1 MKYSLVILFLGFIAG
16 GIFFDQID
24 KTTLMA
30 QAKNEADDR
39 SQVYEQLNLFGE
51 VFDRIRSGYVE
62 DVDSSDLISAAI
74 RGMLTSLDPHSG
86 YMPPENFEDMQVD
99 TKGAFGGLGIE
110 VTQEDGFV
118 KVVSPMDGTPA
129 SDAGIQSGDFIT
141 HVDGEAILG
150 LSLSEAVDKMRGP
163 VGSEVSLTIV
173 RNLDEEPFDIVI
185 IRDIIKLTAARV
197 RIEDDVIIIRVTTFN
212 EQTTPNIE
220 KGIKEKIDELSGK
233 DNVSGFIIDLRNNPG
248 GLLSEAISVS
258 DMFLN
263 QGEIVST
270 RGRNNGQ
277 SKRYSASKGDLAENK
292 PIIVL
297 INGGSASASEIV
309 AGALQDH
316 KRAVILGTKSFGKGS
331 VQSVIPLGENGAMR
345 LTTAR
350 YYTPSGRSIQAL
362 GVVPDIIVEQ
372 LPRLNKEKEEDEPS
386 SRITEADLKGAL
398 SNDRLSDEE
407 KELLEKEKKIQ
418 LKKIQRRKT
427 DNQLSFALDV
437 ISGLNIYGRNNWGNF
452 LKKIIGLV
460 LV

>member
-1 MKYSLVILFLGFIAG
+1 MKRSLIILILGFIAG
-16 GIFFDQID
+16 GIFFNQID
-24 KTTLMA
+24 KTALMA
-30 QAKNEADDR
+30 QAKNGSEDKNR
-39 SQVYEQLNLFGE
+39 VYEQLNLFGE

-62 DVDSSDLISAAI
+62 DVNSSDLISAAI

-86 YMPPENFEDMQVD
+86 YMPPESFQDMQVD

-118 KVVSPMDGTPA
+118 KVVAPMDGTPA
-129 SDAGIQSGDFIT
+129 SEAGIQSGDFIT

-150 LSLSEAVDKMRGP
+150 LTLSEAVDKMRGP
-163 VGSEVSLTIV
+163 VGSEVTLTIV
-173 RNLDEEPFDIVI
+173 RNLEEEPFEIVI
-185 IRDIIKLTAARV
+185 IRDVIKLTAARV
-197 RIEDDVIIIRVTTFN
+197 RLEDNVIIVRVTTFN
-212 EQTTPNIE
+212 EQTTPNIK
-220 KGIKEKIDELSGK
+220 KGIKERIDELNGK
-233 DNVSGFIIDLRNNPG
+233 DNISGFVIDLRNNPG

-258 DMFLN
+258 NMFLN

-277 SKRYSASKGDLAENK
+277 SKRYSASKGDLAEDK
-292 PIIVL
+292 PIVVL

-350 YYTPSGRSIQAL
+350 YYTPAGRSIQAL

-372 LPRLNKEKEEDEPS
+372 LPRPIKEKENEKS
-386 SRITEADLKGAL
+386 SNRLTEADLRGAL

-407 KELLEKEKKIQ
+407 KELLAKEKKIQ

-437 ISGLNIYGRNNWGNF
+437 ISGLNIYGRNN
-452 LKKIIGLV
+452 
-460 LV
+460 

>member
-220 KGIKEKIDELSGK
+220 T
-233 DNVSGFIIDLRNNPG
+233 VSYTHLTLPTIC
-248 GLLSEAISVS
+248 SV
-258 DMFLN
+258 
-263 QGEIVST
+263 
-270 RGRNNGQ
+270 
-277 SKRYSASKGDLAENK
+277 
-292 PIIVL
+292 
-297 INGGSASASEIV
+297 
-309 AGALQDH
+309 
-316 KRAVILGTKSFGKGS
+316 
-331 VQSVIPLGENGAMR
+331 
-345 LTTAR
+345 
-350 YYTPSGRSIQAL
+350 
-362 GVVPDIIVEQ
+362 
-372 LPRLNKEKEEDEPS
+372 
-386 SRITEADLKGAL
+386 
-398 SNDRLSDEE
+398 
-407 KELLEKEKKIQ
+407 
-418 LKKIQRRKT
+418 
-427 DNQLSFALDV
+427 
-437 ISGLNIYGRNNWGNF
+437 
-452 LKKIIGLV
+452 
-460 LV
+460 

>member
-1 MKYSLVILFLGFIAG
+1 MKRSLIILILGFIAG
-16 GIFFDQID
+16 GIFFNQID
-24 KTTLMA
+24 KTALMA
-30 QAKNEADDR
+30 QAKNGSEDKNR
-39 SQVYEQLNLFGE
+39 VYEQLNLFGE

-62 DVDSSDLISAAI
+62 DVNSSDLISAAI

-86 YMPPENFEDMQVD
+86 YMPPESFQDMQVD
-99 TKGAFGGLGIE
+99 TRGAFGGLGIE

-129 SDAGIQSGDFIT
+129 SEAGIQSGDFIT

-150 LSLSEAVDKMRGP
+150 LTLSEAVDKMRGP
-163 VGSEVSLTIV
+163 VGSEVSLTVV

-185 IRDIIKLTAARV
+185 IRDVIKLTAARV
-197 RIEDDVIIIRVTTFN
+197 RVEDDVIIVRVTTFN
-212 EQTTPNIE
+212 EQTTPNIK

-277 SKRYSASKGDLAENK
+277 AKRYSASKGDLAENK

-386 SRITEADLKGAL
+386 TRITEADLKGAL

-407 KELLEKEKKIQ
+407 KELLAKEKKIQ

-437 ISGLNIYGRNNWGNF
+437 ISGLNIYGRNN
-452 LKKIIGLV
+452 
-460 LV
+460 

>member
-1 MKYSLVILFLGFIAG
+1 MKRSLIILILGFIAG
-16 GIFFDQID
+16 GIFFNQID
-24 KTTLMA
+24 KTALMA
-30 QAKNEADDR
+30 QAKNGSEDKN
-39 SQVYEQLNLFGE
+39 QVYEQLNLFGE

-62 DVDSSDLISAAI
+62 DVNSSDLISAAI

-86 YMPPENFEDMQVD
+86 YMPPESFQDMQVD

-129 SDAGIQSGDFIT
+129 SEAGIQSGDFIT

-150 LSLSEAVDKMRGP
+150 LTLSEAVDKMRGP

-185 IRDIIKLTAARV
+185 IRDVIKLTAARV
-197 RIEDDVIIIRVTTFN
+197 RVEDDVIIVRVTTFN
-212 EQTTPNIE
+212 EQTTPNIK

-277 SKRYSASKGDLAENK
+277 AKRYSASKGDLAENK

-386 SRITEADLKGAL
+386 TRVTEADLRGAL

-407 KELLEKEKKIQ
+407 KELLAKEKKIQ
-418 LKKIQRRKT
+418 AKKIQRRKT

-437 ISGLNIYGRNNWGNF
+437 ISGLNIYGRNN
-452 LKKIIGLV
+452 
-460 LV
+460 

>member
-1 MKYSLVILFLGFIAG
+1 MKRSLIILVLGFIAG
-16 GIFFDQID
+16 GIFFNQID
-24 KTTLMA
+24 KTALMA
-30 QAKNEADDR
+30 QVKNDSEDKN
-39 SQVYEQLNLFGE
+39 QVYEQLNLFGE

-62 DVDSSDLISAAI
+62 DVNSSDLISAAI

-86 YMPPENFEDMQVD
+86 YMPPESFQDMQVD
-99 TKGAFGGLGIE
+99 TRGAFGGLGIE

-129 SDAGIQSGDFIT
+129 SEAGIQSGDFIT

-150 LSLSEAVDKMRGP
+150 LTLSEAVDKMRGP

-185 IRDIIKLTAARV
+185 IRDVIKLTAARV
-197 RIEDDVIIIRVTTFN
+197 RVEDDVIIVRVTTFN
-212 EQTTPNIE
+212 EQTTPNIK

-277 SKRYSASKGDLAENK
+277 AKRYSASKGDLAENK

-386 SRITEADLKGAL
+386 TRITEADLRGAL

-407 KELLEKEKKIQ
+407 KELLAKEKKIQ

-437 ISGLNIYGRNNWGNF
+437 ISGLNIYGRNN
-452 LKKIIGLV
+452 
-460 LV
+460 

>member
-1 MKYSLVILFLGFIAG
+1 MKRSLILLVLGFIAG
-16 GIFFDQID
+16 GIFFNQID
-24 KTTLMA
+24 KTALMA
-30 QAKNEADDR
+30 QVQKDSEDKN
-39 SQVYEQLNLFGE
+39 QVYEQLNLFGE

-62 DVDSSDLISAAI
+62 DVISSDLISAAI

-86 YMPPENFEDMQVD
+86 YMPPESFQDMQVD
-99 TKGAFGGLGIE
+99 TRGAFGGLGIE

-118 KVVSPMDGTPA
+118 KVVAPMDGTPA
-129 SDAGIQSGDFIT
+129 SEAGIQSGDFIT

-150 LSLSEAVDKMRGP
+150 LTLSEAVDKMRGP

-173 RNLDEEPFDIVI
+173 RNLDEDPFDIVI
-185 IRDIIKLTAARV
+185 IRDVIKLTAARV
-197 RIEDDVIIIRVTTFN
+197 RIEDDVIIVRVTTFN
-212 EQTTPNIE
+212 EQTTPNI
-220 KGIKEKIDELSGK
+220 KNGINEKIDELSGK

-258 DMFLN
+258 NMFLN

-277 SKRYSASKGDLAENK
+277 AKRYSASKGDLAESK
-292 PIIVL
+292 PIVVL

-350 YYTPSGRSIQAL
+350 YYTPAGRSIQAL

-372 LPRLNKEKEEDEPS
+372 LPSINKDKETEKTS
-386 SRITEADLKGAL
+386 TRITEADLKGAL

-407 KELLEKEKKIQ
+407 KKLLVKEKEIQ
-418 LKKIQRRKT
+418 LKKTQRRKT
-427 DNQLSFALDV
+427 DYQLSFALDV
-437 ISGLNIYGRNNWGNF
+437 ISGLNIYGIND
-452 LKKIIGLV
+452 
-460 LV
+460 

>member
-1 MKYSLVILFLGFIAG
+1 MKRSLIILILGFIAG
-16 GIFFDQID
+16 GIFFNQID
-24 KTTLMA
+24 KTALMA
-30 QAKNEADDR
+30 QAKNGSEDKNR
-39 SQVYEQLNLFGE
+39 VYEQLNLFGE

-62 DVDSSDLISAAI
+62 DVNSSDLISAAI

-86 YMPPENFEDMQVD
+86 YMPPESFQDMQVD
-99 TKGAFGGLGIE
+99 TRGAFGGLGIE

-129 SDAGIQSGDFIT
+129 SEAGIQSGDFIT

-150 LSLSEAVDKMRGP
+150 LTLSEAVDKMRGP

-173 RNLDEEPFDIVI
+173 RNLDEEPFDVVI
-185 IRDIIKLTAARV
+185 IRDVIKLTAARV
-197 RIEDDVIIIRVTTFN
+197 RVEDDVIIVRVTTFN
-212 EQTTPNIE
+212 EQTTPNIK

-248 GLLSEAISVS
+248 GLVSEAISVS

-386 SRITEADLKGAL
+386 TRITEADLKGAL

-407 KELLEKEKKIQ
+407 KELLAKEKKIQ

-437 ISGLNIYGRNNWGNF
+437 ISGLNIYGRNN
-452 LKKIIGLV
+452 
-460 LV
+460 

>member
-1 MKYSLVILFLGFIAG
+1 MKRSLIILILGFIAG
-16 GIFFDQID
+16 GIFFNQID
-24 KTTLMA
+24 KTALMA
-30 QAKNEADDR
+30 QAKNGSEDKNR
-39 SQVYEQLNLFGE
+39 VYEQLNLFGE

-62 DVDSSDLISAAI
+62 DVNSSDLISAAI

-86 YMPPENFEDMQVD
+86 YMPPESFQDMQVD
-99 TKGAFGGLGIE
+99 TRGAFGGLGIE

-129 SDAGIQSGDFIT
+129 SEAGIQSGDFIT

-150 LSLSEAVDKMRGP
+150 LTLSEAVDKMRGP

-185 IRDIIKLTAARV
+185 IRDVIKLTAARV
-197 RIEDDVIIIRVTTFN
+197 RLEDDVIIVRVTTFN
-212 EQTTPNIE
+212 EQTTPNIK

-277 SKRYSASKGDLAENK
+277 AKRYSASKGDLAENK

-386 SRITEADLKGAL
+386 TRITEADLRGAL

-407 KELLEKEKKIQ
+407 KELLAKEKKIQ

-437 ISGLNIYGRNNWGNF
+437 ISGLNIYGRNN
-452 LKKIIGLV
+452 
-460 LV
+460 

>member
-1 MKYSLVILFLGFIAG
+1 MKRSLIILVLGFIAG
-16 GIFFDQID
+16 GIFFNQID
-24 KTTLMA
+24 KTALMA
-30 QAKNEADDR
+30 QAKNGSEDKNR
-39 SQVYEQLNLFGE
+39 VYEQLNLFGE

-62 DVDSSDLISAAI
+62 DVNSSDLISAAI

-86 YMPPENFEDMQVD
+86 YMPPESFQDMQVD
-99 TKGAFGGLGIE
+99 TRGAFGGLGIE

-129 SDAGIQSGDFIT
+129 SEAGIQSGDFIT

-150 LSLSEAVDKMRGP
+150 LTLSEAVDKMRGP

-185 IRDIIKLTAARV
+185 IRDVIKLTAARV
-197 RIEDDVIIIRVTTFN
+197 RVEDDVIIVRVTTFN
-212 EQTTPNIE
+212 EQTTPNIK

-277 SKRYSASKGDLAENK
+277 AKRYSASKGDLAENK

-386 SRITEADLKGAL
+386 TRITEADLRGAL

-437 ISGLNIYGRNNWGNF
+437 ISGLNIYGRNN
-452 LKKIIGLV
+452 
-460 LV
+460 

>member
-1 MKYSLVILFLGFIAG
+1 MKRSLIILILGFIAG
-16 GIFFDQID
+16 GIFINQID
-24 KTTLMA
+24 KTALMA
-30 QAKNEADDR
+30 QAKNGSEDKNR
-39 SQVYEQLNLFGE
+39 VYEQLNLFGE

-62 DVDSSDLISAAI
+62 DVNSSDLISAAI

-86 YMPPENFEDMQVD
+86 YMPPESFQDMQVD
-99 TKGAFGGLGIE
+99 TRGAFGGLGIE

-129 SDAGIQSGDFIT
+129 SEAGIQSGDFIT

-150 LSLSEAVDKMRGP
+150 LTLSEAVDKMRGP

-185 IRDIIKLTAARV
+185 IRDVIKLTAARV
-197 RIEDDVIIIRVTTFN
+197 RVEDDVIIVRVTTFN
-212 EQTTPNIE
+212 EQTTPNIK

-277 SKRYSASKGDLAENK
+277 AKRYSASKGDLAENK

-386 SRITEADLKGAL
+386 TRITEADLRGAL

-407 KELLEKEKKIQ
+407 KELLAKEKKIQ
-418 LKKIQRRKT
+418 AKKIQRRKT

-437 ISGLNIYGRNNWGNF
+437 ISGLNIYGRNN
-452 LKKIIGLV
+452 
-460 LV
+460 

>member
-1 MKYSLVILFLGFIAG
+1 MERSLVILILGFIAG
-16 GIFFDQID
+16 GIFINQID
-24 KTTLMA
+24 KTALMA
-30 QAKNEADDR
+30 QAKNGSEDKNR
-39 SQVYEQLNLFGE
+39 VYEQLNLFGE

-62 DVDSSDLISAAI
+62 DVNSSDLISAAI

-86 YMPPENFEDMQVD
+86 YMPPESFQDMQVD
-99 TKGAFGGLGIE
+99 TRGAFGGLGIE

-129 SDAGIQSGDFIT
+129 SEAGIQSGDFIT

-150 LSLSEAVDKMRGP
+150 LTLSEAVDKMRGP

-173 RNLDEEPFDIVI
+173 RNLDEEPFDVVI
-185 IRDIIKLTAARV
+185 IRDVIKLTAARV
-197 RIEDDVIIIRVTTFN
+197 RVEDDVIIVRVTTFN
-212 EQTTPNIE
+212 EQTTPNIK

-386 SRITEADLKGAL
+386 TRITEADLKGAL

-407 KELLEKEKKIQ
+407 KELLAKEKKIQ

-437 ISGLNIYGRNNWGNF
+437 ISGLNIYGRNN
-452 LKKIIGLV
+452 
-460 LV
+460 

>member
-1 MKYSLVILFLGFIAG
+1 MKRSLIILILGFIAG
-16 GIFFDQID
+16 GIFINQID
-24 KTTLMA
+24 KTALMA
-30 QAKNEADDR
+30 QAKNGSEDKNR
-39 SQVYEQLNLFGE
+39 VYEQLNLFGE

-62 DVDSSDLISAAI
+62 DVNSSDLISAAI

-86 YMPPENFEDMQVD
+86 YMPPESFQDMQVD
-99 TKGAFGGLGIE
+99 TRGAFGGLGIE

-118 KVVSPMDGTPA
+118 KVVAPMDGTPA
-129 SDAGIQSGDFIT
+129 SEAGIQSGDFIT

-150 LSLSEAVDKMRGP
+150 LTLSEAVDKMRGP

-185 IRDIIKLTAARV
+185 IRDVIKLTAARV
-197 RIEDDVIIIRVTTFN
+197 RVEDDVIIVRVTTFN
-212 EQTTPNIE
+212 EQTTPNIK

-277 SKRYSASKGDLAENK
+277 AKRYSASKGDLAENK

-386 SRITEADLKGAL
+386 TRVTEADLRGAL

-407 KELLEKEKKIQ
+407 KELLAKEKKIQ

-437 ISGLNIYGRNNWGNF
+437 ISGLNIYGRNN
-452 LKKIIGLV
+452 
-460 LV
+460 

>member
-1 MKYSLVILFLGFIAG
+1 MKRSLIILVLGFIAG
-16 GIFFDQID
+16 GIFFNQID
-24 KTTLMA
+24 KTALMA
-30 QAKNEADDR
+30 QAKNGSEDKNR
-39 SQVYEQLNLFGE
+39 VYEQLNLFGE
-51 VFDRIRSGYVE
+51 VFDRIRSVYVE
-62 DVDSSDLISAAI
+62 DVNSSDLISAAI

-86 YMPPENFEDMQVD
+86 YMPPESFQDMQVD
-99 TKGAFGGLGIE
+99 TRGAFGGLGIE

-118 KVVSPMDGTPA
+118 KVVAPMDGTPA
-129 SDAGIQSGDFIT
+129 SEAGIQSGDFIT

-150 LSLSEAVDKMRGP
+150 LTLSEAVDKMRGP

-185 IRDIIKLTAARV
+185 IRDVIKLTAARV
-197 RIEDDVIIIRVTTFN
+197 RVEDDVIIVRVTTFN
-212 EQTTPNIE
+212 EQTTPNIK

-277 SKRYSASKGDLAENK
+277 AKRYSASKGDLAENK

-372 LPRLNKEKEEDEPS
+372 LPRLNKEKEEDKPS
-386 SRITEADLKGAL
+386 TRITEADLRGAL

-407 KELLEKEKKIQ
+407 KELLAKEKKIQ

-437 ISGLNIYGRNNWGNF
+437 ISGLNIYGRNN
-452 LKKIIGLV
+452 
-460 LV
+460 

>member
-1 MKYSLVILFLGFIAG
+1 MKRSLIILILGFIAG
-16 GIFFDQID
+16 GIFFNQID
-24 KTTLMA
+24 KTALMA
-30 QAKNEADDR
+30 QAKNGSEDKNR
-39 SQVYEQLNLFGE
+39 VYEQLNLFGE

-62 DVDSSDLISAAI
+62 DVNSSDLISAAI

-86 YMPPENFEDMQVD
+86 YMPPESFQDMQVD
-99 TKGAFGGLGIE
+99 TRGAFGGLGIE

-129 SDAGIQSGDFIT
+129 SEAGIQSGDFIT

-150 LSLSEAVDKMRGP
+150 LTLSEAVDKMRGP
-163 VGSEVSLTIV
+163 VGSEVSLTVV

-185 IRDIIKLTAARV
+185 IRDVIKLTAARV
-197 RIEDDVIIIRVTTFN
+197 RVEDDVIIVRVTTFN
-212 EQTTPNIE
+212 EQTTPNIK

-277 SKRYSASKGDLAENK
+277 AKRYSASKGDLAENK

-386 SRITEADLKGAL
+386 TRITEADLRGAL

-407 KELLEKEKKIQ
+407 KELLAKEKKIQ

-437 ISGLNIYGRNNWGNF
+437 ISGLNIYGRNN
-452 LKKIIGLV
+452 
-460 LV
+460 

>member
-1 MKYSLVILFLGFIAG
+1 MKRSLILLVLGFIAG
-16 GIFFDQID
+16 GIFFNQID
-24 KTTLMA
+24 KTALMA
-30 QAKNEADDR
+30 QVQKDSEDKN
-39 SQVYEQLNLFGE
+39 QVYEQLNLFGE

-62 DVDSSDLISAAI
+62 DVISSDLISAAI

-86 YMPPENFEDMQVD
+86 YMPPESFQDMQVD
-99 TKGAFGGLGIE
+99 TRGAFGGLGIE

-118 KVVSPMDGTPA
+118 KVVAPMDGTPA
-129 SDAGIQSGDFIT
+129 SEAGIQSGDFIT

-150 LSLSEAVDKMRGP
+150 LTLSEAVDKMRGP

-173 RNLDEEPFDIVI
+173 RNLDEDPFDIVI
-185 IRDIIKLTAARV
+185 IRDVIKLTAARV
-197 RIEDDVIIIRVTTFN
+197 RIEDDVIIVRVTTFN
-212 EQTTPNIE
+212 EQTTPNI
-220 KGIKEKIDELSGK
+220 KNGINEKIDELSGK

-258 DMFLN
+258 NMFLN

-277 SKRYSASKGDLAENK
+277 AKRYSASKGDLAESK
-292 PIIVL
+292 PIVVL

-350 YYTPSGRSIQAL
+350 YYTPAGRSIQAL

-372 LPRLNKEKEEDEPS
+372 LPSINKDKETEKTS
-386 SRITEADLKGAL
+386 TRITEADLKGSL

-407 KELLEKEKKIQ
+407 KKLLVKEKEIQ
-418 LKKIQRRKT
+418 LKKTQRRKT
-427 DNQLSFALDV
+427 DYQLSFALDV
-437 ISGLNIYGRNNWGNF
+437 ISGLNIYG
-452 LKKIIGLV
+452 ITD
-460 LV
+460 

>member
-1 MKYSLVILFLGFIAG
+1 MKRSLIILILGFIAG
-16 GIFFDQID
+16 GIFFNQID
-24 KTTLMA
+24 KTALMA
-30 QAKNEADDR
+30 QAKNGSEDKNR
-39 SQVYEQLNLFGE
+39 VYEQLNLFGE

-62 DVDSSDLISAAI
+62 DVNSSDLISAAI

-86 YMPPENFEDMQVD
+86 YMPPESFQDMQVD
-99 TKGAFGGLGIE
+99 TRGAFGGLGIE

-129 SDAGIQSGDFIT
+129 SEAGIQSGDFIT

-150 LSLSEAVDKMRGP
+150 LTLSEAVDKMRGP

-185 IRDIIKLTAARV
+185 IRDVIKLTAARV
-197 RIEDDVIIIRVTTFN
+197 RVEDDVIIVRVTTFN
-212 EQTTPNIE
+212 AQTTPNIK

-277 SKRYSASKGDLAENK
+277 AKRYSASKGDLAENK

-372 LPRLNKEKEEDEPS
+372 LPMLNKEKEEDEPS
-386 SRITEADLKGAL
+386 TRITEADLKGAL

-407 KELLEKEKKIQ
+407 KELLAKEKKIQ

-437 ISGLNIYGRNNWGNF
+437 ISGLNIYGRNN
-452 LKKIIGLV
+452 
-460 LV
+460 

>member
-1 MKYSLVILFLGFIAG
+1 MKRSLIILILGFIAG
-16 GIFFDQID
+16 GIFFNQID
-24 KTTLMA
+24 KTALMA
-30 QAKNEADDR
+30 QAKNGSEDKNR
-39 SQVYEQLNLFGE
+39 VYEQLNLFGE

-62 DVDSSDLISAAI
+62 DVNSSDLISAAI

-86 YMPPENFEDMQVD
+86 YMPPESFQDMQVD
-99 TKGAFGGLGIE
+99 TRGAFGGLGIE

-129 SDAGIQSGDFIT
+129 SEAGIQSGDFIT

-150 LSLSEAVDKMRGP
+150 LTLSEAVDKMRGP

-185 IRDIIKLTAARV
+185 IRDVIKLTAARV
-197 RIEDDVIIIRVTTFN
+197 RVEDDVIIVRVTTFN
-212 EQTTPNIE
+212 EQTTPNIK

-277 SKRYSASKGDLAENK
+277 AKRYSASKGDLAENK

-386 SRITEADLKGAL
+386 TRITEADLRGAL

-407 KELLEKEKKIQ
+407 KELLAKEQEIQIKKS
-418 LKKIQRRKT
+418 QRRKT
-427 DNQLSFALDV
+427 DYQLSFALDV
-437 ISGLNIYGRNNWGNF
+437 ISGLNIYGIND
-452 LKKIIGLV
+452 
-460 LV
+460 

>member
-1 MKYSLVILFLGFIAG
+1 MKRSLVILVLGFVAG
-16 GIFFDQID
+16 GIFFNQID
-24 KTTLMA
+24 KTALMA
-30 QAKNEADDR
+30 QAKNDSEDR
-39 SQVYEQLNLFGE
+39 NQVYEQLNLFGE

-62 DVDSSDLISAAI
+62 DVNSSDLISAAI
-74 RGMLTSLDPHSG
+74 KGMLTSLDPHSD
-86 YMPPENFEDMQVD
+86 YMPPESFEDMQVD
-99 TKGAFGGLGIE
+99 TRGAFGGLGIE

-118 KVVSPMDGTPA
+118 KVVAPMDGTPA
-129 SDAGIQSGDFIT
+129 SQAGIQSGDFIT

-150 LSLSEAVDKMRGP
+150 LTLSEAVDKMRGP

-173 RNLDEEPFDIVI
+173 RKLDQEPFDIVI
-185 IRDIIKLTAARV
+185 TRDVIKLTAARV
-197 RIEDDVIIIRVTTFN
+197 RVEDDVIIVRVTTFN

-233 DNVSGFIIDLRNNPG
+233 DNVSGFVIDLRNNPG

-277 SKRYSASKGDLAENK
+277 AKRYSASKGDLAESK
-292 PIIVL
+292 PIVVL

-331 VQSVIPLGENGAMR
+331 VQSVIPLGEDGAMR

-350 YYTPSGRSIQAL
+350 YYTPAGRSIQAL

-372 LPRLNKEKEEDEPS
+372 MPNKEKETEKPS
-386 SRITEADLKGAL
+386 GRITEADLKGAL

-407 KELLEKEKKIQ
+407 KELLAKEKEIQ
-418 LKKIQRRKT
+418 LKKSQRRKT
-427 DNQLSFALDV
+427 DYQLSFALDV
-437 ISGLNIYGRNNWGNF
+437 ISGLNIYGVND
-452 LKKIIGLV
+452 
-460 LV
+460 

>member
-1 MKYSLVILFLGFIAG
+1 MKRRLIILILGFIAG
-16 GIFFDQID
+16 GIFFNQID
-24 KTTLMA
+24 KTALMA
-30 QAKNEADDR
+30 QAKNGSEDKNR
-39 SQVYEQLNLFGE
+39 VYEQLNLFGE

-62 DVDSSDLISAAI
+62 DVNSSDLISAAI

-86 YMPPENFEDMQVD
+86 YMPPESFQDMQVD
-99 TKGAFGGLGIE
+99 TRGAFGGLGIE

-129 SDAGIQSGDFIT
+129 SEAGIQSGDFIT

-150 LSLSEAVDKMRGP
+150 LTLSEAVDKMRGP

-220 KGIKEKIDELSGK
+220 KGIKEKIDELSGEE
-233 DNVSGFIIDLRNNPG
+233 NVSGFIIDLRNNPG

-270 RGRNNGQ
+270 RGRYNGQ
-277 SKRYSASKGDLAENK
+277 AKRYSASKGDLAKNK
-292 PIIVL
+292 PLVVL

-350 YYTPSGRSIQAL
+350 YYTPAGRSIQAL

-372 LPRLNKEKEEDEPS
+372 APFVNNEKDSDKPS
-386 SRITEADLKGAL
+386 SRITEADLRGAL

-407 KELLEKEKKIQ
+407 KELLAKEQEIQIKKS
-418 LKKIQRRKT
+418 QRRKT
-427 DNQLSFALDV
+427 DYQLSFALDV
-437 ISGLNIYGRNNWGNF
+437 ISGLNIYGIND
-452 LKKIIGLV
+452 
-460 LV
+460 

>member
-1 MKYSLVILFLGFIAG
+1 MKRSLIILILGFIAG
-16 GIFFDQID
+16 GIFFNQID
-24 KTTLMA
+24 KTALMA
-30 QAKNEADDR
+30 QAKNGSEDKNR
-39 SQVYEQLNLFGE
+39 VYEQLNLFGE

-62 DVDSSDLISAAI
+62 DVNSSDLISAAI

-86 YMPPENFEDMQVD
+86 YMPPESFQDMQVD
-99 TKGAFGGLGIE
+99 TRGAFGGLGIE

-129 SDAGIQSGDFIT
+129 SEAGIQSGDFIT

-150 LSLSEAVDKMRGP
+150 LTLSEAVDKMRGP

-185 IRDIIKLTAARV
+185 IRDVIKLTAARV
-197 RIEDDVIIIRVTTFN
+197 RVEDDVIIVRVTTFN
-212 EQTTPNIE
+212 EQTTPNIK

-277 SKRYSASKGDLAENK
+277 AKRYSASKGDLAENK

-386 SRITEADLKGAL
+386 TRITEADLRGAL

-407 KELLEKEKKIQ
+407 KELLAKEKKIQ

-437 ISGLNIYGRNNWGNF
+437 ISGLNIYGRNN
-452 LKKIIGLV
+452 
-460 LV
+460 

>member
-1 MKYSLVILFLGFIAG
+1 MKRSLIILVLGFIAG
-16 GIFFDQID
+16 GIFFNQID
-24 KTTLMA
+24 KTALMA
-30 QAKNEADDR
+30 QAKNGSEDKNR
-39 SQVYEQLNLFGE
+39 VYEQLNLFGE

-62 DVDSSDLISAAI
+62 DVNSSDLISAAI

-86 YMPPENFEDMQVD
+86 YMPPESFQDMQVD
-99 TKGAFGGLGIE
+99 TRGAFGGLGIE

-129 SDAGIQSGDFIT
+129 SEAGIQSGDFIT

-150 LSLSEAVDKMRGP
+150 LTLSEAVDKMRGP

-185 IRDIIKLTAARV
+185 IRDVIKLTAARV
-197 RIEDDVIIIRVTTFN
+197 RVEDDVIIVRVTTFN
-212 EQTTPNIE
+212 EQTTPNIK

-277 SKRYSASKGDLAENK
+277 AKRYSASKGDLAENK

-386 SRITEADLKGAL
+386 TRITEADLKGAL

-407 KELLEKEKKIQ
+407 KELLAKEKKIQ

-437 ISGLNIYGRNNWGNF
+437 ISGLNIYGRNN
-452 LKKIIGLV
+452 
-460 LV
+460 

>member
-1 MKYSLVILFLGFIAG
+1 MKRSLIILILGFIAG
-16 GIFFDQID
+16 GIFFNQID
-24 KTTLMA
+24 KTALMA
-30 QAKNEADDR
+30 QAKNGSEDKNR
-39 SQVYEQLNLFGE
+39 VYEQLNLFGE

-62 DVDSSDLISAAI
+62 DVNSSDLISAAI

-86 YMPPENFEDMQVD
+86 YMPPESFQDMQVD
-99 TKGAFGGLGIE
+99 TRGAFGGLGIE

-129 SDAGIQSGDFIT
+129 SEAGIQSGDFIT

-150 LSLSEAVDKMRGP
+150 LTLSEAVDKMRGP
-163 VGSEVSLTIV
+163 VGSEVSLTVV

-185 IRDIIKLTAARV
+185 IRDVIKLTAARV
-197 RIEDDVIIIRVTTFN
+197 RVEDDVIIVRVTTFN
-212 EQTTPNIE
+212 EQTTPNIK
-220 KGIKEKIDELSGK
+220 KGIKEKIEELSGK
-233 DNVSGFIIDLRNNPG
+233 NNVSGFIIDLRNNPG

-277 SKRYSASKGDLAENK
+277 AKRYSASKGDLAENK

-386 SRITEADLKGAL
+386 TRITEADLKGAL

-407 KELLEKEKKIQ
+407 KELLAKEKKIQ

-437 ISGLNIYGRNNWGNF
+437 ISGLNIYGRNN
-452 LKKIIGLV
+452 
-460 LV
+460 

>member
-1 MKYSLVILFLGFIAG
+1 
-16 GIFFDQID
+16 
-24 KTTLMA
+24 
-30 QAKNEADDR
+30 
-39 SQVYEQLNLFGE
+39 
-51 VFDRIRSGYVE
+51 
-62 DVDSSDLISAAI
+62 
-74 RGMLTSLDPHSG
+74 
-86 YMPPENFEDMQVD
+86 
-99 TKGAFGGLGIE
+99 
-110 VTQEDGFV
+110 
-118 KVVSPMDGTPA
+118 
-129 SDAGIQSGDFIT
+129 
-141 HVDGEAILG
+141 
-150 LSLSEAVDKMRGP
+150 MRGP

-185 IRDIIKLTAARV
+185 IRDVIKLTAARV
-197 RIEDDVIIIRVTTFN
+197 RVEDDVIIVRVTTFN
-212 EQTTPNIE
+212 EQTTPNIK
-220 KGIKEKIDELSGK
+220 KGIKEKIEELSGK

-277 SKRYSASKGDLAENK
+277 AKRYSASKGDLAENK

-386 SRITEADLKGAL
+386 TRITEADLRGAL
-398 SNDRLSDEE
+398 SNDRLSNEE
-407 KELLEKEKKIQ
+407 KELLAKEQEIQIKKS
-418 LKKIQRRKT
+418 QRRKT
-427 DNQLSFALDV
+427 DYQLSFALDV
-437 ISGLNIYGRNNWGNF
+437 ISGLNIYGIND
-452 LKKIIGLV
+452 
-460 LV
+460 

>member
-1 MKYSLVILFLGFIAG
+1 MKRSLVILALGFIAG
-16 GIFFDQID
+16 GIFFNQID

-30 QAKNEADDR
+30 QAKNNSEDR
-39 SQVYEQLNLFGE
+39 NQVYEQLNLFGE

-62 DVDSSDLISAAI
+62 DVNSSDLISAAI
-74 RGMLTSLDPHSG
+74 KGMLTSLDPHSG
-86 YMPPENFEDMQVD
+86 YMPPESFEDMQVD
-99 TKGAFGGLGIE
+99 TRGAFGGLGIE

-118 KVVSPMDGTPA
+118 KVVAPMDGTPA
-129 SDAGIQSGDFIT
+129 SQAGIQSGDFIT

-150 LSLSEAVDKMRGP
+150 LTLSEAVDKMRGP

-173 RNLDEEPFDIVI
+173 RNLDQEPFDIVI
-185 IRDIIKLTAARV
+185 TRDVIKLTAARV
-197 RIEDDVIIIRVTTFN
+197 RVEDDVIIVRVTTFN

-233 DNVSGFIIDLRNNPG
+233 DNVSGFVIDLRNNPG

-277 SKRYSASKGDLAENK
+277 AKRYSASKGDLAESK
-292 PIIVL
+292 PIVVL

-331 VQSVIPLGENGAMR
+331 VQSVIPLGEDGAMR

-350 YYTPSGRSIQAL
+350 YYTPAGRSIQAL

-372 LPRLNKEKEEDEPS
+372 LPNKEKETEKPS
-386 SRITEADLKGAL
+386 GRITEADLKGAL
-398 SNDRLSDEE
+398 SNDRLTDEE
-407 KELLEKEKKIQ
+407 KELLAKEKEIQ
-418 LKKIQRRKT
+418 LKKSQRRKT
-427 DNQLSFALDV
+427 DYQLSFALDV
-437 ISGLNIYGRNNWGNF
+437 ISGLNIYGISN
-452 LKKIIGLV
+452 
-460 LV
+460 

>member
-220 KGIKEKIDELSGK
+220 KGIKEKIDELSGEE
-233 DNVSGFIIDLRNNPG
+233 NVSGFIIDLRNNPG

-270 RGRNNGQ
+270 RGRYDGQ
-277 SKRYSASKGDLAENK
+277 AKRYSASKGDLAKNK
-292 PIIVL
+292 PLVVL

-350 YYTPSGRSIQAL
+350 YYTPAGRSIQAL

-372 LPRLNKEKEEDEPS
+372 APFVNNEKDSDKPS
-386 SRITEADLKGAL
+386 SRITEADLRGAL
-398 SNDRLSDEE
+398 SNDRLSEEE
-407 KELLEKEKKIQ
+407 KELLAKEQEIQIKKS
-418 LKKIQRRKT
+418 QRRKT
-427 DNQLSFALDV
+427 DYQLSFALDV
-437 ISGLNIYGRNNWGNF
+437 ISGLNIYGIND
-452 LKKIIGLV
+452 
-460 LV
+460 

>member
-1 MKYSLVILFLGFIAG
+1 MKRSLIILILGFIAG
-16 GIFFDQID
+16 GIFFNQID
-24 KTTLMA
+24 KTALMA
-30 QAKNEADDR
+30 QAKNGSEDKNR
-39 SQVYEQLNLFGE
+39 VYEQLNLFGE

-62 DVDSSDLISAAI
+62 DVNSSDLISAAI

-86 YMPPENFEDMQVD
+86 YMPPESFQDMQVD
-99 TKGAFGGLGIE
+99 TRGAFGGLGIE

-129 SDAGIQSGDFIT
+129 SEAGIQSGDFIT

-150 LSLSEAVDKMRGP
+150 LTLSEAVDKMRGP
-163 VGSEVSLTIV
+163 VGSEVSLTVV

-185 IRDIIKLTAARV
+185 IRDVIKLTAARV
-197 RIEDDVIIIRVTTFN
+197 RVEDDVIIVRVTTFN
-212 EQTTPNIE
+212 EQTTPNIK
-220 KGIKEKIDELSGK
+220 KGIKEKIEELSGK

-277 SKRYSASKGDLAENK
+277 AKRYSASKGDLAENK

-372 LPRLNKEKEEDEPS
+372 LPRLNNEKEEDEPS
-386 SRITEADLKGAL
+386 TRITEADLKGAL

-407 KELLEKEKKIQ
+407 KELLAKEKKIQ

-437 ISGLNIYGRNNWGNF
+437 ISGLNIYGRNN
-452 LKKIIGLV
+452 
-460 LV
+460 

>member
-1 MKYSLVILFLGFIAG
+1 MKRSLIILILGFIAG
-16 GIFFDQID
+16 GIFFNQID
-24 KTTLMA
+24 KTALMA
-30 QAKNEADDR
+30 QAKNGSEDKNR
-39 SQVYEQLNLFGE
+39 VYEQLNLFGE

-62 DVDSSDLISAAI
+62 DVNSSDLISAAI

-86 YMPPENFEDMQVD
+86 YMPPESFQDMQVD
-99 TKGAFGGLGIE
+99 TRGAFGGLGIE

-118 KVVSPMDGTPA
+118 KVVAPMDGTPA
-129 SDAGIQSGDFIT
+129 SEAGIQSGDFIT

-150 LSLSEAVDKMRGP
+150 LTLSEAVDKMRGP

-185 IRDIIKLTAARV
+185 IRDVIKLTAARV
-197 RIEDDVIIIRVTTFN
+197 RVEDDVIIVRVTTFN
-212 EQTTPNIE
+212 EQTTPNIK

-277 SKRYSASKGDLAENK
+277 AKRYSASKGDLAENK

-386 SRITEADLKGAL
+386 TRITEADLKGAL

-437 ISGLNIYGRNNWGNF
+437 ISGLNIYGRNN
-452 LKKIIGLV
+452 
-460 LV
+460 

>member
-1 MKYSLVILFLGFIAG
+1 MKRSLIILILGFIAG
-16 GIFFDQID
+16 GIFFNQID
-24 KTTLMA
+24 KTALMA
-30 QAKNEADDR
+30 QAKNGSEDKNR
-39 SQVYEQLNLFGE
+39 VYEQLNLFGE

-62 DVDSSDLISAAI
+62 DVNSSDLISAAI

-86 YMPPENFEDMQVD
+86 YMPPESFQDMQVD
-99 TKGAFGGLGIE
+99 TRGAFGGLGIE

-129 SDAGIQSGDFIT
+129 SEAGIQSGDFIT

-150 LSLSEAVDKMRGP
+150 LTLSEAVDKMRGP

-173 RNLDEEPFDIVI
+173 RNLDEEPFDVVI
-185 IRDIIKLTAARV
+185 IRDVIKLTAARV
-197 RIEDDVIIIRVTTFN
+197 RVEDGVIIVRVTTFN
-212 EQTTPNIE
+212 EQTTPNIK
-220 KGIKEKIDELSGK
+220 KGIKEKIEELSGK

-277 SKRYSASKGDLAENK
+277 AKRYSASKGDLAENK

-386 SRITEADLKGAL
+386 TRITEADLKGAL

-407 KELLEKEKKIQ
+407 KELLAKEKKIQ

-437 ISGLNIYGRNNWGNF
+437 ISGLNIYGRNN
-452 LKKIIGLV
+452 
-460 LV
+460 

>member
-1 MKYSLVILFLGFIAG
+1 MKRSLIILILGFIAG
-16 GIFFDQID
+16 GIFFNQID
-24 KTTLMA
+24 KTALMA
-30 QAKNEADDR
+30 QAKNGSEDKNR
-39 SQVYEQLNLFGE
+39 VYEQLNLFGE

-62 DVDSSDLISAAI
+62 DVNSSDLISAAI

-86 YMPPENFEDMQVD
+86 YMPPESFQDMQVD
-99 TKGAFGGLGIE
+99 TRGAFGGLGIE

-129 SDAGIQSGDFIT
+129 SEAGIQSGDFIT

-150 LSLSEAVDKMRGP
+150 LTLSEAVDKMRGP

-173 RNLDEEPFDIVI
+173 RNLDEEPFDLVI
-185 IRDIIKLTAARV
+185 IRDVIKLTAARV
-197 RIEDDVIIIRVTTFN
+197 RVEDDVIIVRVTTFN
-212 EQTTPNIE
+212 EQTTPNIK

-277 SKRYSASKGDLAENK
+277 AKRYSASKGDLAENK

-386 SRITEADLKGAL
+386 TRITEADLKGAL

-407 KELLEKEKKIQ
+407 KELLAKEKKIQ

-437 ISGLNIYGRNNWGNF
+437 ISGLNIYGRNN
-452 LKKIIGLV
+452 
-460 LV
+460 

>member
-1 MKYSLVILFLGFIAG
+1 MKRSLIILILGFIAG
-16 GIFFDQID
+16 GIFFNQID
-24 KTTLMA
+24 KTALMA
-30 QAKNEADDR
+30 QAKNGLEDKN
-39 SQVYEQLNLFGE
+39 QVYEQLNLFGE

-62 DVDSSDLISAAI
+62 DVNSSDLISAAI

-86 YMPPENFEDMQVD
+86 YMPPESFQDMQVD
-99 TKGAFGGLGIE
+99 TRGAFGGLGIE

-129 SDAGIQSGDFIT
+129 SEAGIQSGDFIT

-150 LSLSEAVDKMRGP
+150 LTLSEAVDKMRGP

-185 IRDIIKLTAARV
+185 IRDVIKLTAARV
-197 RIEDDVIIIRVTTFN
+197 RVEDDVIIVRVTTFN
-212 EQTTPNIE
+212 EQTTPNIK

-372 LPRLNKEKEEDEPS
+372 LPRLNKEKEEDKTS
-386 SRITEADLKGAL
+386 TRITEADLRGAL

-407 KELLEKEKKIQ
+407 KELLAKEKKIQ
-418 LKKIQRRKT
+418 LKKIKRRKT

-437 ISGLNIYGRNNWGNF
+437 ISGLNIYGRNN
-452 LKKIIGLV
+452 
-460 LV
+460 

>member
-1 MKYSLVILFLGFIAG
+1 MKRSLIILILGFIAG
-16 GIFFDQID
+16 GIFFNQID
-24 KTTLMA
+24 KTALMA
-30 QAKNEADDR
+30 QAKNGSEDKNR
-39 SQVYEQLNLFGE
+39 VYEQLNLFGE

-62 DVDSSDLISAAI
+62 DVNSSDLISAAI

-86 YMPPENFEDMQVD
+86 YMPPESFQDMQVD
-99 TKGAFGGLGIE
+99 TRGAFGGLGIE

-129 SDAGIQSGDFIT
+129 SEAGIQSGDFIT

-150 LSLSEAVDKMRGP
+150 LTLSEAVDKMRGP

-185 IRDIIKLTAARV
+185 IRDVIKLTAARV
-197 RIEDDVIIIRVTTFN
+197 RVEDDVIIVRVTTFN
-212 EQTTPNIE
+212 EQTTPNIK

-248 GLLSEAISVS
+248 GLLSEAIAVS

-277 SKRYSASKGDLAENK
+277 AKRYSASKGDLAENK

-386 SRITEADLKGAL
+386 TRITEADLKGAL

-437 ISGLNIYGRNNWGNF
+437 ISGLNIYGRNN
-452 LKKIIGLV
+452 
-460 LV
+460 